1 MVKHYIHNVRLW
13 VQVLLDLVILM
24 PQLDIATYMSQ
35 VIYLVIFLLIAYYI
49 LSLFIFQ
56 KIILILKFNI
66 KKSKLFFNN
75 IIFKNFKYNLLLL
88 LLNKQ
93 IIEYLINTFVYL
105 KNIISL
111 QKVYI
116 FNDIY
121 NINNIEE

>member
-1 MVKHYIHNVRLW
+1 
-13 VQVLLDLVILM
+13 M

>member
-1 MVKHYIHNVRLW
+1 
-13 VQVLLDLVILM
+13 M

-35 VIYLVIFLLIAYYI
+35 VIYLILFLLVAYYI

-93 IIEYLINTFVYL
+93 IIDYLINTFVYL
-105 KNIISL
+105 KNIVLL
-111 QKVYI
+111 QKLYI
-116 FNDIY
+116 YDEIFD
-121 NINNIEE
+121 INNIEE

>member
-1 MVKHYIHNVRLW
+1 
-13 VQVLLDLVILM
+13 M

-35 VIYLVIFLLIAYYI
+35 VIYLIIFLLIAYYI

>member
-1 MVKHYIHNVRLW
+1 
-13 VQVLLDLVILM
+13 M

-35 VIYLVIFLLIAYYI
+35 VIYLIIFLLIAYYV

-105 KNIISL
+105 KNIILL
-111 QKVYI
+111 QKLYI

-121 NINNIEE
+121 NVNNIEE

>member
-1 MVKHYIHNVRLW
+1 
-13 VQVLLDLVILM
+13 M

-35 VIYLVIFLLIAYYI
+35 VIYLIIFLLISYYI

-66 KKSKLFFNN
+66 KKHKLFFNN

-93 IIEYLINTFVYL
+93 IIEYLINIFVFL
-105 KNIISL
+105 KNIILL
-111 QKVYI
+111 QKLYI
-116 FNDIY
+116 FNDVY
-121 NINNIEE
+121 NLNNHIEG